1 LIAERRLDKIKEGV
15 LKLHDVAKRSVEKC
29 LEGLRGNDEI
39 RRKLEDLEMEADILH
54 SDVDYDCVTF
64 IALFQPVARD
74 LRFVVGMMKISS
86 GYERITD
93 LALEIGY
100 YYCYDEELLAIFDD
114 MRRNLLEMFKILE
127 DCYAGSEVDIVYMLK
142 KHDNLID
149 DCYERAIVYLKEKC
163 KVEPVLVA
171 RHLERIGDILGKIG
185 SAIVFVESGKRV
197 WIK

>member
-1 LIAERRLDKIKEGV
+1 MIAERRLDKIKEGV

-149 DCYERAIVYLKEKC
+149 DCYERAIVYLKEN
-163 KVEPVLVA
+163 VMSNPFWLPDTW
-171 RHLERIGDILGKIG
+171 RG
-185 SAIVFVESGKRV
+185 
-197 WIK
+197 

>member
-100 YYCYDEELLAIFDD
+100 YYCYDEELLAIYDD

-127 DCYAGSEVDIVYMLK
+127 DCYAGSEVDIAYMLK

>member
-1 LIAERRLDKIKEGV
+1 MEKIKEEV
-15 LKLHDVAKRSVEKC
+15 LRLHDLAKRSVSIC
-29 LEGLRGNDEI
+29 LEGLKGSDEV
-39 RRKLEDLEMEADILH
+39 RKELEEIEINADLIH
-54 SDVDYDCVTF
+54 SDVDYDCLTL

-100 YYCYDEELLAIFDD
+100 YYCYDDDLLSIFGE
-114 MRRNLLEMFKILE
+114 MRRNLIEMFNILE
-127 DCYAGSEVDIVYMLK
+127 ERYAEKEVDIVYMLK
-142 KHDNLID
+142 RHDNSID
-149 DCYERAIVYLKEKC
+149 ECYENAITHLKEKC

-171 RHLERIGDILGKIG
+171 RHLERMGDILGKIG
-185 SAIVFVESGKRV
+185 SSLVFIESGKRI

>member
-1 LIAERRLDKIKEGV
+1 MIAERRLDKIKEGV

-163 KVEPVLVA
+163 NVEPVLVA